1 MPGGLPSPA
10 LARDR
15 PRLRPAPPTG
25 RGPGEPA
32 AAVATAGE
40 IWLAIH
46 LPHYVLESLRR
57 PGAAG
62 SGASQAPAAASVVVD
77 VEDGG
82 RVVCACDAEAAA
94 AGIVRGMALNS
105 ALALL
110 PGLSVLAR
118 AVAREHALLEEVA
131 TCAGDFTPRVALE
144 LPDGVLL
151 EVRGSLKLFGG
162 VRQLVAR
169 LRERLQSAGVEP
181 QLAIA
186 PAPLAALWFAR
197 SGKEVA
203 LRSRD
208 SLASRLAPLP
218 LACTRWPAKSLESLA
233 TMGVRTVGDCLRLPR
248 DGFARRF
255 APQMLRA
262 LDRALGRAP
271 DPRAAFV
278 RRERYMERRN
288 LEPEISDTDRLGRMM
303 VPMLDE
309 LCGYLQAR
317 GCAVDALE
325 FRLTHRDAP
334 ATRVQ
339 LRFAG
344 PTAQAGQM
352 AGLLCERLTR
362 TQLPEPVRALR
373 LRSGALLES
382 REEAGDLFARGRRD
396 AVGVPQFIERLRA
409 RLGADAVHGIRLVP
423 EHRPEAAWAAGDIP
437 FAPTPGGKRAGE
449 TSREERRMS
458 PDSPAE
464 ASAGKRRM
472 SPGCRPLWLLAEPR
486 LLDGLDWPHYEGR
499 LEIED
504 GPERIESGWWD
515 GRDVRRDYYV
525 ARTTDGVRL
534 WVFRERRR
542 DGRWFMHGV
551 FG

>member
-10 LARDR
+10 IARGR

-32 AAVATAGE
+32 RAVATAGDL
-40 IWLAIH
+40 WLAIH
-46 LPHYVLESLRR
+46 LPDYILESLRR
-57 PGAAG
+57 PVAAE
-62 SGASQAPAAASVVVD
+62 SDASQSPGAASVVVD

-82 RVVCACDAEAAA
+82 KVVCACDGEAAA
-94 AGIVRGMALNS
+94 AGIVHGMALNS

-118 AVAREHALLEEVA
+118 DISRERALLEVVA

-144 LPDGVLL
+144 PPDGVLL
-151 EVRGSLKLFGG
+151 EVRGSLRLFGG
-162 VRQLVAR
+162 VRRLVAR
-169 LRERLQSAGVEP
+169 VRERLQSAGIEP

-197 SGKEVA
+197 TGKEVA

-208 SLASRLAPLP
+208 SLASRLASLP
-218 LACTRWPAKSLESLA
+218 LTCTRWPAKSLESLA

-255 APQMLRA
+255 TPEMLRA
-262 LDRALGRAP
+262 LDRALGRSP

-278 RRERYMERRN
+278 QRERYMARRN
-288 LEPEISDTDRLGRMM
+288 LEPEISDTDRLGRAIA
-303 VPMLDE
+303 PLLEE

-317 GCAVDALE
+317 GCAVDALG

-334 ATRVQ
+334 ATRVR
-339 LRFAG
+339 LRFAE

-352 AGLLCERLTR
+352 AALLCERLAR
-362 TQLPEPVRALR
+362 TQLPEPVCALR
-373 LRSGALLES
+373 LRSGALLEA
-382 REEAGDLFARGRRD
+382 REEAGDLFARGRRG
-396 AVGVPQFIERLRA
+396 AMGVPQFIERLRA

-423 EHRPEAAWAAGDIP
+423 EHRPEAAWAVGDILP
-437 FAPTPGGKRAGE
+437 FSTPLRKH
-449 TSREERRMS
+449 S
-458 PDSPAE
+458 DE
-464 ASAGKRRM
+464 ASTGKRRM

-534 WVFRERRR
+534 WVFRERRT

>member
-1 MPGGLPSPA
+1 M
-10 LARDR
+10 
-15 PRLRPAPPTG
+15 
-25 RGPGEPA
+25 
-32 AAVATAGE
+32 
-40 IWLAIH
+40 
-46 LPHYVLESLRR
+46 LESLRR
-57 PGAAG
+57 PVAAEPV
-62 SGASQAPAAASVVVD
+62 ASQVPAVASVVVD

-82 RVVCACDAEAAA
+82 KVVCACDAGAAA

-118 AVAREHALLEEVA
+118 DISRERALLEA
-131 TCAGDFTPRVALE
+131 IASCAGDFTPRVALE
-144 LPDGVLL
+144 PPDGVLL
-151 EVRGSLKLFGG
+151 EVRGSLRLFGG
-162 VRQLVAR
+162 VRRLVAR
-169 LRERLQSAGVEP
+169 VRERLQSAGVEP

-197 SGKEVA
+197 IGKEVA

-208 SLASRLAPLP
+208 SLASRLAPLS
-218 LACTRWPAKSLESLA
+218 LTCTRWPAKSLESLA

-255 APQMLRA
+255 TPEMLRT

-278 RRERYMERRN
+278 RREHYMERRN
-288 LEPEISDTDRLGRMM
+288 LEPEISDTGRLGRALA
-303 VPMLDE
+303 PMLDE

-344 PTAQAGQM
+344 PTAQAEQM
-352 AGLLCERLTR
+352 AGLLCERLAR

-373 LRSGALLES
+373 LRSGALLEAC
-382 REEAGDLFARGRRD
+382 EEVGDLFARGRRG
-396 AVGVPQFIERLRA
+396 AVGMPQFIERLRA

-423 EHRPEAAWAAGDIP
+423 EHRPEAAWAVGDILLFP
-437 FAPTPGGKRAGE
+437 ASLRKHA
-449 TSREERRMS
+449 
-458 PDSPAE
+458 AE
-464 ASAGKRRM
+464 ADTGKKRIFPGSRM
-472 SPGCRPLWLLAEPR
+472 PPVSRPLWLLEEPR

-515 GRDVRRDYYV
+515 GRDVRRDYYI
-525 ARTTDGVRL
+525 ARTTGGVRL
-534 WVFRERRR
+534 WVFRERWAE
-542 DGRWFMHGV
+542 GRWFMHGV